1 MGNWAPTVNLTT
13 YEYKRA
19 QEGLSSSPWF
29 RLQTLVGLFICA
41 GLPYIVSIVIRRLPY
56 DRDPPSLNTL
66 IGATL
71 AVMLG
76 IYFSRRLTYFPGT
89 RQRESVL
96 PAFLLSF
103 GVVAVALLLW
113 RLDYSR
119 IQLATSAIM
128 SILFFSLPNIFGRQW
143 EQTTFHVVP
152 VGAVGRLKR
161 MAGVSFVTM
170 AQPALPDRANAAIVA
185 DFRASIPPEWER
197 TLAQAALQ
205 GYPVY
210 HVKQLVESL
219 SGQVKIEHL
228 SENSL
233 GSLIP
238 NLGYRK
244 IKSLVD
250 VIAALVVL
258 PFVLVILVPCAIAIR
273 LDSPGPVFFRQ
284 KRMGFRGKVFT
295 VIKFRT
301 MAWHT
306 EPTAGDARNAAVT
319 QDGDTRIT
327 RVGSIL
333 RKFRLDELPQ
343 IFNILRGEMS
353 WIGPRPE
360 AVQLSQWYEDEL
372 PFYSYR
378 HIVLPGI
385 TGWAQVNQGHVADL
399 EAVGTK
405 LQFDF
410 YYIKYFSAWLDIL
423 ITLKTVRTML
433 TGFGAK

>member
-1 MGNWAPTVNLTT
+1 MQVLLGLLVCVGIPVTT
-13 YEYKRA
+13 
-19 QEGLSSSPWF
+19 QVF
-29 RLQTLVGLFICA
+29 V
-41 GLPYIVSIVIRRLPY
+41 
-56 DRDPPSLNTL
+56 RDIPLRNDIPGINSL
-66 IGATL
+66 IGSTV
-71 AVMLG
+71 AVMSG
-76 IYFSRRLTYFPGT
+76 VYFSRRLNSFPGT
-89 RQRESVL
+89 RQRQHTL
-96 PAFLLSF
+96 PSFLLSF
-103 GVVAVALLLW
+103 GLVAAALLGF
-113 RLDYSR
+113 RIDYSR
-119 IQLATSAIM
+119 AVLAASAIM
-128 SILFFSLPNIFGRQW
+128 SVLFFSLPNIFGRQW

-152 VGAVGRLKR
+152 VGAVGRLSR
-161 MAGVSFVTM
+161 LPGVAFVKMTE
-170 AQPALPDRANAAIVA
+170 PGLPPRQNAAIVA
-185 DFRASIPPEWER
+185 DFRANIPPEWER

-244 IKSLVD
+244 IKTAIDLAASL
-250 VIAALVVL
+250 IILPVL
-258 PFVLVILVPCAIAIR
+258 FPILLISAIAIKI
-273 LDSPGPVFFRQ
+273 DSKGPILFRQ
-284 KRMGFRGKVFT
+284 KRVGFRGVPFT
-295 VIKFRT
+295 VYKFRT
-301 MAWHT
+301 MTWQAEAPDSDGRGAAMT
-306 EPTAGDARNAAVT
+306 QERDA
-319 QDGDTRIT
+319 RIT
-327 RVGSIL
+327 RVGGFL
-333 RKFRLDELPQ
+333 RKYRIDELTQ
-343 IFNILRGEMS
+343 IMNILRGEMS

-360 AVQLSQWYEDEL
+360 AAELSHWYEEEL

-405 LQFDF
+405 LQYDF

-433 TGFGAK
+433 TGFGSK

>member
-1 MGNWAPTVNLTT
+1 ML
-13 YEYKRA
+13 
-19 QEGLSSSPWF
+19 GLI
-29 RLQTLVGLFICA
+29 LCA
-41 GLPYIVSIVIRRLPY
+41 GVPYVVSVVLLSLPF
-56 DRDPPSLNTL
+56 DRHPPSINTL
-66 IGATL
+66 FGASF

-103 GVVAVALLLW
+103 GGVAVALLLS

-119 IQLATSAIM
+119 VQLATSAIM

-161 MAGVSFVTM
+161 MPGVSFVTM
-170 AQPALPDRANAAIVA
+170 AEPALPDRDNAAIVA
-185 DFRASIPPEWER
+185 DFRANIPPEWER

-244 IKSLVD
+244 IKSLID
-250 VIAALVVL
+250 FTSA
-258 PFVLVILVPCAIAIR
+258 VILLPLVLLILIPCAIAIR
-273 LDSPGPVFFRQ
+273 LDSAGPVFFRQ
-284 KRMGFRGKVFT
+284 ERMGFRGKVFT

-301 MAWHT
+301 MAWHS
-306 EPTAGDARNAAVT
+306 EPSSHDARDAAMT
-319 QDGDTRIT
+319 QDSDARIT
-327 RVGSIL
+327 RVGSFL
-333 RKFRLDELPQ
+333 RKFRFDELPQ
-343 IFNILRGEMS
+343 IFNILLGEMS

-360 AVQLSQWYEDEL
+360 AVQLSQWYEEEL